1 MRTNSHFST
10 NVYQIKHCTR
20 KEKSVQEESTV
31 KSVSQDWL
39 LLMRMVRGYRCLS
52 LERLINQDVLKAL
65 EIYRVLIELK
75 ASWMTAELFEERVRQ
90 LDRKFSAAN
99 RNIVLITDNCT
110 TDLHVEQLNSIELI
124 FLPPNTTSHTQ
135 LMEKKNPVPT
145 TSILSAITMLERRG
159 MLFRTKLS
167 LIASIKLVSLRK
179 KWKKCLMT
187 KMTPLLA

>member
-52 LERLINQDVLKAL
+52 LERLINQDVLKTL
-65 EIYRVLIELK
+65 EIYRVLIELN

>member
-1 MRTNSHFST
+1 MRTNSDFST

-20 KEKSVQEESTV
+20 KEKIVQEESTV

-65 EIYRVLIELK
+65 EIYRVLIELN

>member
-65 EIYRVLIELK
+65 EICRVLIELN